1 MRILVLDDFDIR
13 LSKAADKYSD
23 MGELYLV
30 TTAEDAIA
38 QLSAMDGWY
47 IVSLDHDL
55 GGEVFVDPD
64 REDCGMEVVRWIV
77 KHSPEIDFIKIHTA
91 NHLVAPK
98 MIKSLRD
105 AGYEAVTELLD
116 YSFGDK

>member
-1 MRILVLDDFDIR
+1 MRILVLDDFDKR
-13 LSKAADKYSD
+13 LDKAEEKYQGI
-23 MGELYLV
+23 GELYLV
-30 TTAEDAIA
+30 KTAEDAIT
-38 QLSAMDGWY
+38 QLDAMDGWY

-55 GGEVFVDPD
+55 GGEVFVDSS

-77 KHSPEIDFIKIHTA
+77 KHNPEIDFIKIHTA
-91 NHLVAPK
+91 NHLTAPE

-105 AGYEAVTELLD
+105 AGYEAETESLD